1 MTHEIPERLTPPG
14 GTVRAR
20 PEPDSCGR
28 GARLWQAVRVS
39 AESPLGTGP
48 AYRLWAATYDVE
60 NPLTTLDSLA
70 IRLFSHDI
78 GGKRLLD
85 AACGTARRLVFPK
98 GHAPKSA
105 CGVDLVF
112 EMLAV
117 GRRDRARPRTT
128 AGGDLRALPFG
139 AELFDVVWCRLAAG
153 HLLQIAPLYR
163 EFARVL
169 RKGGYAVV
177 TDFHPDAIRRGH
189 ARAFRDASG
198 AAHVVEHV
206 VHDAD
211 AHEASARE
219 AGLAFD
225 ASGSLGV
232 GAEVR
237 PFYERAKKL
246 DRYAADLGL
255 PLLLALRFSK
265 RGSA

>member
-1 MTHEIPERLTPPG
+1 MS
-14 GTVRAR
+14 AA
-20 PEPDSCGR
+20 EP
-28 GARLWQAVRVS
+28 
-39 AESPLGTGP
+39 PLGTGP

-60 NPLTTLDSLA
+60 NPLTTMDSLA
-70 IRLFSHDI
+70 IQFFSHDI
-78 GGKRLLD
+78 AGKCLLD

-98 GHAPKSA
+98 GHAPKSV

-112 EMLAV
+112 DMLAT
-117 GRRDRARPRTT
+117 GRRDPARPRTT
-128 AGGDLRALPFG
+128 AGGDLRALPFA
-139 AELFDVVWCRLAAG
+139 AERFDVVWCRLAAG
-153 HLLQIAPLYR
+153 HLLKIAPLYR

-198 AAHVVEHV
+198 ATHVVEHV
-206 VHDAD
+206 VHDVD
-211 AHEASARE
+211 AHEAAARE
-219 AGLAFD
+219 AGLTFD

-232 GAEVR
+232 GVEVR

-246 DRYAADLGL
+246 DRYATDLGL

-265 RGSA
+265 